1 MVESPESAGQQRPPR
16 GQRTTRSPQQR
27 PPEPLFQV
35 ETISKRWNPRAPS
48 SLPEQSCSSD
58 LPTPRVGNHRTNRIL
73 PETART
79 RVKNADQNRPPC
91 ESTLSPGGSVSGRAF
106 WGRAFW
112 GRASFWEGELPR
124 EPQTLPHKHQLS
136 PTPLPRPKRH
146 LSAHR
151 SPRHTDFVSQPP
163 NHSVGD
169 FPGLLS

>member
-16 GQRTTRSPQQR
+16 GQHTIRSPQQR

-58 LPTPRVGNHRTNRIL
+58 LLTPRVGNHRTNRIL

-106 WGRAFW
+106 LGRAF
-112 GRASFWEGELPR
+112 FWEGELPR
-124 EPQTLPHKHQLS
+124 EPQNPSPQTPTSPHAVTPS
-136 PTPLPRPKRH
+136 PGNVRGVAVCLVPDAPCRR
-146 LSAHR
+146 
-151 SPRHTDFVSQPP
+151 
-163 NHSVGD
+163 
-169 FPGLLS
+169 